1 MALEEMGINAPPEA
15 KEALKQPSEEMQLVL
30 MARLAEMT
38 KEELALLDSAI
49 TPSVAKTLMKLLP
62 ELEMLIEAVK
72 GEGEMPE
79 KEMDDKSDMQ
89 IDMDKDMGALGNV
102 G

>member
-79 KEMDDKSDMQ
+79 KEMEDKSDMDM
-89 IDMDKDMGALGNV
+89 DMDKDMGALGNV
-102 G
+102 V

>member
-15 KEALKQPSEEMQLVL
+15 KEVLKQPSEEMQLVL

-79 KEMDDKSDMQ
+79 KEMDDKSDMDM
-89 IDMDKDMGALGNV
+89 DMDKDMGALGNV

>member
-1 MALEEMGINAPPEA
+1 
-15 KEALKQPSEEMQLVL
+15 

-79 KEMDDKSDMQ
+79 KEMDDKSDMDM
-89 IDMDKDMGALGNV
+89 DMDKDMGALGNV